1 MIASDRGLDDA
12 QAGGGEGEE
21 EGLDLEG
28 VKDILRFVGRSP
40 RRHPWL
46 STTVFAIIATL
57 GVTVSITMPR
67 VYNST
72 VRLLAQKTMMI
83 PALSN
88 PNLQLREGDFA
99 PTKDVAD
106 VIRRRENIIE
116 IVKDSN
122 LVTRFY
128 ATRSGALRLKDRV
141 VAAIAG
147 PMTDADKEHA
157 VVGTLEKKL
166 EVTSDENSVT
176 ISVDW
181 ADPNVAYTIVE
192 DVEKNFINARYD
204 TEVAMIEDAIGLL
217 EQHAKVELEQ
227 VDAALADLQGARS
240 VVSKNG
246 GPEVPAVP
254 VAAVD
259 TAAPTP
265 VRTAP
270 VAPRRVA
277 VAAPDADL
285 ARALEEKRKEIKTFE
300 DDRQRQLDA
309 LKQQLVQAQL
319 TLTAQHPTVVALQ
332 QKVDDF
338 SQPSAELAR
347 LKGEERAIMAQL
359 APAASDSLAPSG
371 GGGMGPAVSRASAG
385 GTTAS
390 AAALAAAQ
398 ATAQA
403 EREDPTLVAPRE
415 RLTAA
420 IHRYQDVMANIESA
434 KLQAEISR
442 TAYRYRYRVITPAEV
457 AVGPKK
463 PIATIVGIA
472 SLLGA
477 ALIALLAAALAD
489 WSAGIIL
496 ETWQIRRALK
506 LEVLTELDPPR

>member
-12 QAGGGEGEE
+12 QATAGEGEE

-28 VKDILRFVGRSP
+28 VKDILRFIGRSP

-46 STTVFAIIATL
+46 ATTVFAVIATL

-122 LVTRFY
+122 LVVRFY
-128 ATRSGALRLKDRV
+128 ATRSAALRLKDRV
-141 VAAIAG
+141 MAAIAG
-147 PMTDADKEHA
+147 PMTETDKEHA

-181 ADPNVAYTIVE
+181 SDPNVAYTIVTN
-192 DVEKNFINARYD
+192 VEKNFIDARYD

-217 EQHAKVELEQ
+217 QQHAKVQLEQ

-246 GPEVPAVP
+246 GSDVPSVP
-254 VAAVD
+254 VDSAG
-259 TAAPTP
+259 PTP
-265 VRTAP
+265 VRNAP
-270 VAPRRVA
+270 AAAPRRVVA

-300 DDRQRQLDA
+300 DDRQRQVDA

-338 SQPSAELAR
+338 SQPSPELAR
-347 LKGEERAIMAQL
+347 LKGEERAIMTQL
-359 APAASDSLAPSG
+359 APTVDSSAPSVG
-371 GGGMGPAVSRASAG
+371 GGVGPAVLRPSAG
-385 GTTAS
+385 GPTA
-390 AAALAAAQ
+390 AQTALQAAQ
-398 ATAQA
+398 AAAQA
-403 EREDPTLVAPRE
+403 EREDPALVAPRE

-434 KLQAEISR
+434 KLQADISR

-496 ETWQIRRALK
+496 ETWQVRRALK